1 MANKAYNAF
10 YENQF
15 RQRDLIQ
22 NQLNEIKGIK
32 VATEVIAGK
41 TGEIELP
48 ITIPNVA
55 KDVLVLLGQ
64 LRSQVLLDTSN
75 ITVNSTNSKLEAL
88 RDETNKNSRYNQSL
102 CLLKKYQDIYGEF
115 TEIFK
120 NVQRGVS
127 IKKSL
132 EDRLLKLMMLEIKIV
147 TNLVES
153 QNTPPEATSS
163 ETGGGSADEIG
174 KDAKVETI

>member
-15 RQRDLIQ
+15 RQRDLMQ
-22 NQLNEIKGIK
+22 NQLNEFKGIK
-32 VATEVIAGK
+32 VAIQVIAGK

-48 ITIPNVA
+48 NTIPKVA

-64 LRSQVLLDTSN
+64 LRSQVLLDTSD
-75 ITVNSTNSKLEAL
+75 ITVKSTNSKLAAL
-88 RDETNKNSRYNQSL
+88 RDETNNNSRYNQSL
-102 CLLKKYQDIYGEF
+102 CLLKKYQDIYVEF
-115 TEIFK
+115 TQIFK
-120 NVQRGVS
+120 DVKMGIS
-127 IKKSL
+127 IKKLL
-132 EDRLLKLMMLEIKIV
+132 EDRLLNLMMLEIKIV

-153 QNTPPEATSS
+153 QNTHPEATPL
-163 ETGGGSADEIG
+163 ETSVGNTDETG